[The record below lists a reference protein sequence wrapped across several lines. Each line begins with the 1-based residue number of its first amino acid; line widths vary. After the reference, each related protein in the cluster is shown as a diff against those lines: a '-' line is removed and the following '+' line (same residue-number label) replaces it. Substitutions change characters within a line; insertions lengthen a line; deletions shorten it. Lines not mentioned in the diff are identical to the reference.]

1 MIRFARVV
9 LEDPHL
15 SAEYVVDEVIV
26 ENLILYMYKWRL
38 EEETYVQHREYVR
51 ELITMLPPEN
61 SIRNYIEAETE
72 FAVMLSTPDHPVEY
86 PLTVS
91 D

>member
-1 MIRFARVV
+1 
-9 LEDPHL
+9 
-15 SAEYVVDEVIV
+15 
-26 ENLILYMYKWRL
+26 
-38 EEETYVQHREYVR
+38 
-51 ELITMLPPEN
+51 MLPPEN

-91 D
+91 DEESGVLTSVRLCEI